1 MDNVE
6 MVNRTCV
13 VCGKVFQEVKHPKGN
28 KRKFC
33 SHECEL
39 AHRREYR
46 REYFKKRYQE
56 DSAYREKTRQVN
68 AQRLV
73 EKRKT
78 KKEAAIRDAA
88 IDLYNAETLEDII
101 NILNEKFNIK
111 SEVYDRYA
119 HSLRV
124 PKESR

>member
-39 AHRREYR
+39 NHRREYR
-46 REYFKKRYQE
+46 QEYFKKRYAE
-56 DSAYREKTRQVN
+56 DPEYREKTKQAN
-68 AQRLV
+68 AKRLV

-78 KKEAAIRDAA
+78 NRETALRDAA

-101 NILNEKFNIK
+101 GILNEKFK
-111 SEVYDRYA
+111 MKAEVYDKYA
-119 HSLRV
+119 HTLRV
-124 PKESR
+124 SKKSR